1 MINSSQDSLLEP
13 SETPKNIRL
22 VQRATSE
29 PSKKFEQLRELKVK
43 QQMNI
48 VPPPMSRAVSD
59 DTVRST
65 RHKVTADHIYENISQ
80 VRNRLMIAAQAKPN
94 KLSPRVSLDTS
105 LPGLTTQLPYSR
117 HTPTV
122 QSQGA
127 LNYSMGNLSQL
138 GAAHNK
144 PAFQSQYS
152 MVSEKF
158 NLNSCCKAGNLCI

>member
-13 SETPKNIRL
+13 SETPKNLRM

-29 PSKKFEQLRELKVK
+29 PSKNFKQLRELKVK
-43 QQMNI
+43 QHMNI

-65 RHKVTADHIYENISQ
+65 RHKVGDHIYENISQ
-80 VRNRLMIAAQAKPN
+80 VRNRLMLAAQAKPN

-117 HTPTV
+117 HIPAV
-122 QSQGA
+122 QSHGA

-138 GAAHNK
+138 GTAHNK

-152 MVSEKF
+152 MVSMFIFHES
-158 NLNSCCKAGNLCI
+158 LP